1 MKYPA
6 EFNDIRCFDDSE
18 VAVYLPKLLA
28 EPTVQQV
35 LGMLLGPELM
45 QKMQQAAPS
54 LQTVYDFQS
63 TFIIG
68 LLKALMAKTTA
79 GVQLLGAEKL
89 DKSAAYLFMTNHRDI
104 VLDSAFLNAM
114 LYFNGF
120 QTTQIGIGNN
130 LLIKPW
136 IEWAVRLNKSFVV
149 RRDGGVREQLLI
161 SKHMSAYMRYVLTQV
176 NESIWIAQREGRAKD
191 SNDITAPAIIK
202 MLNMSGEGTFV
213 EKLRALNIAPIAINY
228 EYDPCDYLK
237 AKEYQQKRDDANY
250 KKQPADDLLN
260 MQTGIM
266 SYKGRIS
273 YVVAGPLEVPDAWDD
288 VPRAMQ
294 ADVAAAAVDQL
305 IHAHY
310 HLFPNNYVAA
320 NMVTQSNQ
328 FEAHYTPEEK
338 EQFIAYIEKQIQKI
352 DLPNRDDAFVRAKM
366 YEMYANPTL
375 NKQKALQA

>member
-28 EPTVQQV
+28 EPAVQQV

-114 LYFNGF
+114 LFYNGF

-273 YVVAGPLEVPDAWDD
+273 YVVAGPLDVPDAWND

-294 ADVAAAAVDQL
+294 ADVAAAAIDKM
-305 IHAHY
+305 IHASY
-310 HLFPNNYVAA
+310 QLFPNNYVAA
-320 NMVTQSNQ
+320 DLLSENQ
-328 FEAHYTPEEK
+328 DFADKYSEEDK
-338 EQFIAYIEKQIQKI
+338 QTFLAYIEKQLQKI
-352 DLPNRDDAFVRAKM
+352 DLPNRDDAFLRNKM
-366 YEMYANPTL
+366 YQMYANPVY
-375 NKQKALQA
+375 NQQKALQ

>member
-18 VAVYLPKLLA
+18 VALYLPKVLA
-28 EPTVQQV
+28 EPQVQQV
-35 LGMLLGPELM
+35 LAMLLGAETL
-45 QKMQQAAPS
+45 QKLQQAAPTFQS
-54 LQTVYDFQS
+54 VYDFQS

-68 LLKALMAKTTA
+68 LLKALIAKTSA
-79 GVQLLGAEKL
+79 GVQLVGAEKL
-89 DKSAAYLFMTNHRDI
+89 DKSAAHLFMTNHRDI

-114 LYFNGF
+114 LFANGF

-161 SKHMSAYMRYVLTQV
+161 SKQMSAYMRYVLTQV
-176 NESIWIAQREGRAKD
+176 KESIWIAQREGRAKD
-191 SNDITAPAIIK
+191 SNDVTAPAIIK

-213 EKLRALNIAPIAINY
+213 EKLRALNITPIAINY

-266 SYKGRIS
+266 GYKGRIS
-273 YVVAGPLEVPDAWDD
+273 FVVSEVLQVPDAWND

-294 ADVAAAAVDQL
+294 ADVAAAAIDKL
-305 IHAHY
+305 IHANY
-310 HLFPNNYVAA
+310 LLYPNNYVAA
-320 NMVTQSNQ
+320 DLLSGNQ
-328 FEAHYTPEEK
+328 EFADKYSEEDK
-338 EQFIAYIEKQIQKI
+338 QIFLAYIEKQLQKI
-352 DLPNRDDAFVRAKM
+352 DLPNRDDAFLRNKM
-366 YEMYANPTL
+366 YQMYANPVY
-375 NKQKALQA
+375 NQQKAL

>member
-35 LGMLLGPELM
+35 LGMLLGPELT

-63 TFIIG
+63 TYIIG

-114 LYFNGF
+114 LFFNGF

-260 MQTGIM
+260 MQAGIM

-273 YVVAGPLEVPDAWDD
+273 YVVAGPLEVPDAWND

-294 ADVAAAAVDQL
+294 ADVAAAAIDKM
-305 IHAHY
+305 IHASY
-310 HLFPNNYVAA
+310 QLFPNNYVAA
-320 NMVTQSNQ
+320 DLLSENQ
-328 FEAHYTPEEK
+328 DFADKYTAEDK
-338 EQFIAYIEKQIQKI
+338 QTFVAYIEKQLQKI
-352 DLPNRDDAFVRAKM
+352 DLPNRDDAFLRNKM
-366 YEMYANPTL
+366 YQMYANPVY
-375 NKQKALQA
+375 NQQKALQ

>member
-18 VAVYLPKLLA
+18 VAVYLPRLLA

-63 TFIIG
+63 TYIIG

-114 LYFNGF
+114 LFANGF

-213 EKLRALNIAPIAINY
+213 EKLRALKIAPVAINY

-273 YVVAGPLEVPDAWDD
+273 YVVAGPLEVPDAWND

-294 ADVAAAAVDQL
+294 ADVAAEAIDKM
-305 IHAHY
+305 IHANY
-310 HLFPNNYVAA
+310 QLFPNNYVAA
-320 NMVTQSNQ
+320 DLLSENQ
-328 FEAHYTPEEK
+328 VFADRYSEEDK
-338 EQFIAYIEKQIQKI
+338 QTFLAYIEKQLQKI
-352 DLPNRDDAFVRAKM
+352 DLPNRDDAFLRNKM
-366 YEMYANPTL
+366 YQMYANPVY
-375 NKQKALQA
+375 NQQKAL

>member
-63 TFIIG
+63 TYIIG

-250 KKQPADDLLN
+250 KKQSADDLLN

-273 YVVAGPLEVPDAWDD
+273 YVVAGPLEVPDAWND

-294 ADVAAAAVDQL
+294 ADVAAAAIDKM
-305 IHAHY
+305 IHANY
-310 HLFPNNYVAA
+310 QLFPNNYVAA
-320 NMVTQSNQ
+320 DLLSENQ
-328 FEAHYTPEEK
+328 DFADKYTAEDK
-338 EQFIAYIEKQIQKI
+338 QTFVAYIEKQLQKI
-352 DLPNRDDAFVRAKM
+352 DIPNRDDAFLRNKM
-366 YEMYANPTL
+366 YQMYANPVY
-375 NKQKALQA
+375 NQQKAWQ

>member
-6 EFNDIRCFDDSE
+6 EFNDIRCFDDSD

-63 TFIIG
+63 TYIIG

-273 YVVAGPLEVPDAWDD
+273 YVVAGPLEVPDAWND

-294 ADVAAAAVDQL
+294 ADVAAAAIDKM
-305 IHAHY
+305 IHASY
-310 HLFPNNYVAA
+310 QLFPNNYVAA
-320 NMVTQSNQ
+320 DLLSENQ
-328 FEAHYTPEEK
+328 DFADKYTAEDK
-338 EQFIAYIEKQIQKI
+338 QTFVAYIEKQLQKI
-352 DLPNRDDAFVRAKM
+352 DIPNRDDAFLRNKM
-366 YEMYANPTL
+366 YQMYANPVY
-375 NKQKALQA
+375 NQQKAWQ

>member
-63 TFIIG
+63 TYIIG

-114 LYFNGF
+114 LFANGF

-213 EKLRALNIAPIAINY
+213 EKLRALKIAPVAINY

-273 YVVAGPLEVPDAWDD
+273 YVVAGPLEVPDAWND

-294 ADVAAAAVDQL
+294 ADVAAAAIDKM
-305 IHAHY
+305 IHANY
-310 HLFPNNYVAA
+310 QLFPNNYVAA
-320 NMVTQSNQ
+320 DLLSENQ
-328 FEAHYTPEEK
+328 DFADKYTAEDK
-338 EQFIAYIEKQIQKI
+338 QTFVAYIEKQLQKI
-352 DLPNRDDAFVRAKM
+352 DIPNRDDAFLRNKM
-366 YEMYANPTL
+366 YQMYANPVY
-375 NKQKALQA
+375 NQQKA

>member
-63 TFIIG
+63 TYIIG

-114 LYFNGF
+114 LFFNGF

-213 EKLRALNIAPIAINY
+213 EKLRALNIAPVAITY

-273 YVVAGPLEVPDAWDD
+273 YVVAGPLEVPDAWND

-294 ADVAAAAVDQL
+294 ADVAAAAIDKM
-305 IHAHY
+305 IHANY
-310 HLFPNNYVAA
+310 QLFPNNYVAA
-320 NMVTQSNQ
+320 DLLSENQ
-328 FEAHYTPEEK
+328 DFADKYTAEDK
-338 EQFIAYIEKQIQKI
+338 QTFVAYIEEQLQKI
-352 DLPNRDDAFVRAKM
+352 DLPNRDDAFLRSKM
-366 YEMYANPTL
+366 YQMYANPVY
-375 NKQKALQA
+375 NQQKARQ

>member
-18 VAVYLPKLLA
+18 VALYLPKVLA
-28 EPTVQQV
+28 EPQVQQV
-35 LGMLLGPELM
+35 LAMLLGAETL
-45 QKMQQAAPS
+45 QKLQQAAPAFQS
-54 LQTVYDFQS
+54 VYDFQS

-68 LLKALMAKTTA
+68 LLKAVIAKTSA

-89 DKSAAYLFMTNHRDI
+89 DKSAAHLFMTNHRDI

-114 LYFNGF
+114 LFANGF

-161 SKHMSAYMRYVLTQV
+161 SKQMSAYMRYVLTQV
-176 NESIWIAQREGRAKD
+176 KESIWIAQREGRAKD
-191 SNDITAPAIIK
+191 SNDVTAPAIIK

-213 EKLRALNIAPIAINY
+213 EKLRALNITPVAINY

-266 SYKGRIS
+266 GYKGRIS
-273 YVVAGPLEVPDAWDD
+273 FVVSEVLQVPDEWND

-294 ADVAAAAVDQL
+294 ADVAAAAIDKL
-305 IHAHY
+305 IHANY
-310 HLFPNNYVAA
+310 LLYPNNYVAA
-320 NMVTQSNQ
+320 DLLSGNQ
-328 FEAHYTPEEK
+328 EFADKYSEEDK
-338 EQFIAYIEKQIQKI
+338 QTFLAYIEKQLQKI
-352 DLPNRDDAFVRAKM
+352 DLPNRDDAFLRNKM
-366 YEMYANPTL
+366 YQMYANPVY
-375 NKQKALQA
+375 NQQKALQ

>member
-63 TFIIG
+63 TYIIG

-273 YVVAGPLEVPDAWDD
+273 YVVAGPLEVPDAWND

-294 ADVAAAAVDQL
+294 ADVAAAAIDKM
-305 IHAHY
+305 IHANY
-310 HLFPNNYVAA
+310 QLFPNNYVAA
-320 NMVTQSNQ
+320 DLLSENQ
-328 FEAHYTPEEK
+328 DFADKYTAEDK
-338 EQFIAYIEKQIQKI
+338 QTFVAYIEKQLQKI
-352 DLPNRDDAFVRAKM
+352 DLPNRDDAFLRSKM
-366 YEMYANPTL
+366 YQMYANPVY
-375 NKQKALQA
+375 NQQKAWQ

>member
-63 TFIIG
+63 IYIIG

-114 LYFNGF
+114 LFANGF

-213 EKLRALNIAPIAINY
+213 EKLRALNIAPVAINY

-273 YVVAGPLEVPDAWDD
+273 YVVAGPLEVPDAWND

-294 ADVAAAAVDQL
+294 ADVAAAAIDKM
-305 IHAHY
+305 IHANY
-310 HLFPNNYVAA
+310 QLFPNNYVAA
-320 NMVTQSNQ
+320 DLLSENQ
-328 FEAHYTPEEK
+328 DFADKYTAEDK
-338 EQFIAYIEKQIQKI
+338 QTFVAYIEKQLQKI
-352 DLPNRDDAFVRAKM
+352 DITNRDDAFLRNKM
-366 YEMYANPTL
+366 YQMYANPVY
-375 NKQKALQA
+375 NQQKA

>member
-1 MKYPA
+1 
-6 EFNDIRCFDDSE
+6 
-18 VAVYLPKLLA
+18 
-28 EPTVQQV
+28 
-35 LGMLLGPELM
+35 
-45 QKMQQAAPS
+45 
-54 LQTVYDFQS
+54 
-63 TFIIG
+63 
-68 LLKALMAKTTA
+68 
-79 GVQLLGAEKL
+79 LGAEKL

-320 NMVTQSNQ
+320 DMVTQSNQ

>member
-63 TFIIG
+63 TYIIG

-114 LYFNGF
+114 LFANGF

-273 YVVAGPLEVPDAWDD
+273 YVVAGPLEVPDAWND
-288 VPRAMQ
+288 VPRTMQ
-294 ADVAAAAVDQL
+294 ADVAAAAIDKM
-305 IHAHY
+305 IHANY
-310 HLFPNNYVAA
+310 QLFPNNYVAA
-320 NMVTQSNQ
+320 DLLSENQ
-328 FEAHYTPEEK
+328 VFADRYSEEDK
-338 EQFIAYIEKQIQKI
+338 QTFLAYIEKQLQKI
-352 DLPNRDDAFVRAKM
+352 DLPNHDDAFLRNKM
-366 YEMYANPTL
+366 YQMYANPVY
-375 NKQKALQA
+375 NQQKALQ

>member
-63 TFIIG
+63 TYIIG

-114 LYFNGF
+114 LFANGF

-176 NESIWIAQREGRAKD
+176 KESIWIAQREGRAKD
-191 SNDITAPAIIK
+191 SNDVTAPAIIK

-213 EKLRALNIAPIAINY
+213 EKLRALNITPVAINY

-273 YVVAGPLEVPDAWDD
+273 YVVAGPLEVPDAWND

-294 ADVAAAAVDQL
+294 ADVAAAAIDKM
-305 IHAHY
+305 IHANY
-310 HLFPNNYVAA
+310 QLFPNNYVAA
-320 NMVTQSNQ
+320 DLLSENQ
-328 FEAHYTPEEK
+328 DFADKYTAEDK
-338 EQFIAYIEKQIQKI
+338 QTFVAYIEKQLQKI
-352 DLPNRDDAFVRAKM
+352 EIPNRDDAFLRNKM
-366 YEMYANPTL
+366 YQMYANPVY
-375 NKQKALQA
+375 NQQKAWQ

>member
-18 VAVYLPKLLA
+18 VAVYLPRLLA

-63 TFIIG
+63 TYIIG

-114 LYFNGF
+114 LFFNGF

-213 EKLRALNIAPIAINY
+213 EKLRALKIAPVAINY

-273 YVVAGPLEVPDAWDD
+273 YVVAGLLEVPDAWNE

-294 ADVAAAAVDQL
+294 ADVAAAAIDKM
-305 IHAHY
+305 IHANY
-310 HLFPNNYVAA
+310 QLFPNNYVAA
-320 NMVTQSNQ
+320 DLLSENQ
-328 FEAHYTPEEK
+328 DFADKYTAEDK
-338 EQFIAYIEKQIQKI
+338 QTFLAYIEKQLQKI
-352 DLPNRDDAFVRAKM
+352 DIPNRDDAFLRNKM
-366 YEMYANPTL
+366 YQMYANPVY
-375 NKQKALQA
+375 NQQKALQ

>member
-45 QKMQQAAPS
+45 QKMQQAAPTM
-54 LQTVYDFQS
+54 QTVYDFQS
-63 TFIIG
+63 TYIIG

-273 YVVAGPLEVPDAWDD
+273 YVVAGPLEVPDAWND

-294 ADVAAAAVDQL
+294 ADVAAAAIDKM
-305 IHAHY
+305 IHANY
-310 HLFPNNYVAA
+310 QLFPNNYVAA
-320 NMVTQSNQ
+320 DLLSENQ
-328 FEAHYTPEEK
+328 VFADKYTAEDK
-338 EQFIAYIEKQIQKI
+338 QTFVAYIEKQLQKI
-352 DLPNRDDAFVRAKM
+352 DIPNRDDAFLRNKM
-366 YEMYANPTL
+366 YQMYANPVY
-375 NKQKALQA
+375 NQQKAWQ

>member
-45 QKMQQAAPS
+45 QKMQQAAPTM
-54 LQTVYDFQS
+54 QTVYDFQS
-63 TFIIG
+63 TYIIG

-114 LYFNGF
+114 LFFNGF

-273 YVVAGPLEVPDAWDD
+273 YVVAGPLEVPDAWND

-294 ADVAAAAVDQL
+294 ADVAAAAIDKM
-305 IHAHY
+305 IHASY
-310 HLFPNNYVAA
+310 QLFPNNYVAA
-320 NMVTQSNQ
+320 DLLSENQ
-328 FEAHYTPEEK
+328 VFADKYTAEDK
-338 EQFIAYIEKQIQKI
+338 QTFVAYIEKQLQKI
-352 DLPNRDDAFVRAKM
+352 DIPNRDDAFLRSKM
-366 YEMYANPTL
+366 YQMYANPVY
-375 NKQKALQA
+375 NQQKAWQ

>member
-63 TFIIG
+63 TYIIG

-114 LYFNGF
+114 LFANGF

-213 EKLRALNIAPIAINY
+213 EKLRALKIAPVAINY
-228 EYDPCDYLK
+228 EYDPCD
-237 AKEYQQKRDDANY
+237 
-250 KKQPADDLLN
+250 
-260 MQTGIM
+260 
-266 SYKGRIS
+266 
-273 YVVAGPLEVPDAWDD
+273 
-288 VPRAMQ
+288 
-294 ADVAAAAVDQL
+294 
-305 IHAHY
+305 
-310 HLFPNNYVAA
+310 
-320 NMVTQSNQ
+320 
-328 FEAHYTPEEK
+328 
-338 EQFIAYIEKQIQKI
+338 
-352 DLPNRDDAFVRAKM
+352 
-366 YEMYANPTL
+366 
-375 NKQKALQA
+375 

>member
-63 TFIIG
+63 TYIIG

-114 LYFNGF
+114 LFANGF

-273 YVVAGPLEVPDAWDD
+273 YVVAGPLEVPDAWND

-294 ADVAAAAVDQL
+294 ADVAAAAIDKM
-305 IHAHY
+305 IHANY
-310 HLFPNNYVAA
+310 QLFPNNYVAA
-320 NMVTQSNQ
+320 DLLSENQ
-328 FEAHYTPEEK
+328 DFADKYTAEDK
-338 EQFIAYIEKQIQKI
+338 QTFVAYIEKQLQKI
-352 DLPNRDDAFVRAKM
+352 DIPNRDDAFLRSKM
-366 YEMYANPTL
+366 YQMYANPVY
-375 NKQKALQA
+375 NQQKAWQ

>member
-63 TFIIG
+63 TYIIG

-213 EKLRALNIAPIAINY
+213 EKLRALNIAPVAITY

-273 YVVAGPLEVPDAWDD
+273 YVVAGPLEVPDAWND

-294 ADVAAAAVDQL
+294 ADVAAAAIDKM
-305 IHAHY
+305 IHANY
-310 HLFPNNYVAA
+310 QLFPNNYVAA
-320 NMVTQSNQ
+320 DLLSENQ
-328 FEAHYTPEEK
+328 DFADKYTAEDK
-338 EQFIAYIEKQIQKI
+338 QTFVAYIEKQLQKI
-352 DLPNRDDAFVRAKM
+352 DLPNRDDAFLRSKM
-366 YEMYANPTL
+366 YQMYANPVY
-375 NKQKALQA
+375 NQQKAWQ

>member
-45 QKMQQAAPS
+45 QKMQQAAPT

-63 TFIIG
+63 TYIIG

-114 LYFNGF
+114 LFFNGF

-213 EKLRALNIAPIAINY
+213 EKLRALKIAPVAITY

-273 YVVAGPLEVPDAWDD
+273 YVVAGPLEVPDAWND

-294 ADVAAAAVDQL
+294 ADVAAAAIDKM
-305 IHAHY
+305 IHANY
-310 HLFPNNYVAA
+310 QLFPNNYVAA
-320 NMVTQSNQ
+320 DLLSENQ
-328 FEAHYTPEEK
+328 DFADKYTEEDK
-338 EQFIAYIEKQIQKI
+338 QTFVAYIEKQLQKI
-352 DLPNRDDAFVRAKM
+352 DIPNRDDAFLRSKM
-366 YEMYANPTL
+366 YQMYANPVY
-375 NKQKALQA
+375 NQQKAWQ

>member
-63 TFIIG
+63 TYIIG

-79 GVQLLGAEKL
+79 GVQLVGAEKL

-114 LYFNGF
+114 LFANGF

-273 YVVAGPLEVPDAWDD
+273 YVVAGPLEVPDAWND

-294 ADVAAAAVDQL
+294 ADVAAAAIDKM
-305 IHAHY
+305 IHANY
-310 HLFPNNYVAA
+310 QLFPNNYVAA
-320 NMVTQSNQ
+320 DLLSENQ
-328 FEAHYTPEEK
+328 VFADKYTDQDK
-338 EQFIAYIEKQIQKI
+338 QTFVAYIEKQLQKI
-352 DLPNRDDAFVRAKM
+352 DIPNRDDAFLRNKM
-366 YEMYANPTL
+366 YQMYANPVY
-375 NKQKALQA
+375 NQQKAWQ

>member
-63 TFIIG
+63 TYIIG

-79 GVQLLGAEKL
+79 GVQLVGAEKL

-114 LYFNGF
+114 LFANGF

-191 SNDITAPAIIK
+191 SNDITAPAIVK

-213 EKLRALNIAPIAINY
+213 EKLRALNIAPVAINY

-273 YVVAGPLEVPDAWDD
+273 YVVAGPLEVPDAWSD

-294 ADVAAAAVDQL
+294 ADVAAAAIDKM
-305 IHAHY
+305 IHASY
-310 HLFPNNYVAA
+310 QLFPNNYVAA
-320 NMVTQSNQ
+320 DLLSENQ
-328 FEAHYTPEEK
+328 DFADKYTAEDK
-338 EQFIAYIEKQIQKI
+338 QTFVAYIEKQLQKI
-352 DLPNRDDAFVRAKM
+352 DIPNRDDAFLRNKM
-366 YEMYANPTL
+366 YQMYANPVY
-375 NKQKALQA
+375 NQQKAWQ

>member
-63 TFIIG
+63 TYIIG

-89 DKSAAYLFMTNHRDI
+89 DNSAAYLFMTNHRDI

-213 EKLRALNIAPIAINY
+213 EKLRALKIAPVAINY

-273 YVVAGPLEVPDAWDD
+273 YVVAGPLEVPDAWND

-294 ADVAAAAVDQL
+294 ADVAAAAIDKM
-305 IHAHY
+305 IHANY
-310 HLFPNNYVAA
+310 QLFPNNYVAA
-320 NMVTQSNQ
+320 DLLSENQ
-328 FEAHYTPEEK
+328 VFADKYTAEDK
-338 EQFIAYIEKQIQKI
+338 QTFVAYIEKQLQKI
-352 DLPNRDDAFVRAKM
+352 DIPNRDDAFLRSKM
-366 YEMYANPTL
+366 YQMYANPVY
-375 NKQKALQA
+375 NQQKAWQ

>member
-63 TFIIG
+63 TYIIG

-114 LYFNGF
+114 LFANGF

-213 EKLRALNIAPIAINY
+213 EKLRALKIAPVAINY

-273 YVVAGPLEVPDAWDD
+273 YVVAGPLEVPDAWND

-294 ADVAAAAVDQL
+294 ADVAAAAIDKM
-305 IHAHY
+305 IHANY
-310 HLFPNNYVAA
+310 QLFPNNYVAA
-320 NMVTQSNQ
+320 DLLSENQ
-328 FEAHYTPEEK
+328 DFADRYTAEDK
-338 EQFIAYIEKQIQKI
+338 QIFVAYIEKQLQKI
-352 DLPNRDDAFVRAKM
+352 EIPNRDDAFLRNKM
-366 YEMYANPTL
+366 YQMYANPVY
-375 NKQKALQA
+375 NQQKAWQ

>member
-54 LQTVYDFQS
+54 MQTVYDFQS
-63 TFIIG
+63 TYIIG

-114 LYFNGF
+114 LFFNGF

-273 YVVAGPLEVPDAWDD
+273 YVVAGPLEVPDAWND

-294 ADVAAAAVDQL
+294 ADVAAAAIDKM
-305 IHAHY
+305 IHANY
-310 HLFPNNYVAA
+310 QLFPNNYVAA
-320 NMVTQSNQ
+320 DLLSENQ
-328 FEAHYTPEEK
+328 DFADKYTAEDK
-338 EQFIAYIEKQIQKI
+338 QTFVAYIEKQLQKI
-352 DLPNRDDAFVRAKM
+352 DIPNRDDAFLRSKM
-366 YEMYANPTL
+366 YQMYANPVY
-375 NKQKALQA
+375 NQQKAWQ

>member
-45 QKMQQAAPS
+45 QKMQQAAPTM
-54 LQTVYDFQS
+54 QTVYDFQS

-68 LLKALMAKTTA
+68 LLKALMAKTSA
-79 GVQLLGAEKL
+79 GVQLVGAEKL

-114 LYFNGF
+114 LFANGF

-161 SKHMSAYMRYVLTQV
+161 SKQMSAYMRYVLTQV
-176 NESIWIAQREGRAKD
+176 KESIWIAQREGRAKD
-191 SNDITAPAIIK
+191 SNDVTAPAIIK

-213 EKLRALNIAPIAINY
+213 EKLRALNITPVAINY

-266 SYKGRIS
+266 GYKGRIS
-273 YVVAGPLEVPDAWDD
+273 FVVSEVLQVPDEWND

-294 ADVAAAAVDQL
+294 ADVAAAAIDKL
-305 IHAHY
+305 IHANY
-310 HLFPNNYVAA
+310 LLYPNNYVAA
-320 NMVTQSNQ
+320 DLLSGNQ
-328 FEAHYTPEEK
+328 EFADKYSEEDK
-338 EQFIAYIEKQIQKI
+338 QTFLAYIEKQLQKI
-352 DLPNRDDAFVRAKM
+352 DLPNRDDAFLRNKM
-366 YEMYANPTL
+366 YQMYANPVY
-375 NKQKALQA
+375 NQQKALQ

>member
-63 TFIIG
+63 TYIIG

-273 YVVAGPLEVPDAWDD
+273 YVVAGPIEVPDAWND

-294 ADVAAAAVDQL
+294 ADVAAAAIDKM
-305 IHAHY
+305 IHANY
-310 HLFPNNYVAA
+310 QLFPNNYVAA
-320 NMVTQSNQ
+320 DLLSENQ
-328 FEAHYTPEEK
+328 DFADKYTAEDK
-338 EQFIAYIEKQIQKI
+338 QTFVAYIEKQLQKI
-352 DLPNRDDAFVRAKM
+352 DIPNRDDAFLRNKM
-366 YEMYANPTL
+366 YQMYANPVY
-375 NKQKALQA
+375 NQQKAWQ

>member
-63 TFIIG
+63 TYIIG

-114 LYFNGF
+114 LFANGF

-273 YVVAGPLEVPDAWDD
+273 YVVAGPLEVPDAWND

-294 ADVAAAAVDQL
+294 ADVAAAAIDKM
-305 IHAHY
+305 IHANY
-310 HLFPNNYVAA
+310 QLFPNNYVAA
-320 NMVTQSNQ
+320 DLLSENQ
-328 FEAHYTPEEK
+328 DFADKYTAEDK
-338 EQFIAYIEKQIQKI
+338 QTFVAYIEKQLQKI
-352 DLPNRDDAFVRAKM
+352 EIPNRDDAFLRSKM
-366 YEMYANPTL
+366 YQMYANPVY
-375 NKQKALQA
+375 NQQKAWQ

>member
-35 LGMLLGPELM
+35 LGMLLGPEVM
-45 QKMQQAAPS
+45 QKMQQAAPTM
-54 LQTVYDFQS
+54 QTVYDFQ
-63 TFIIG
+63 TTYIIG

-114 LYFNGF
+114 LFFNGF

-161 SKHMSAYMRYVLTQV
+161 SKHMSAYMRYVLTQA

-213 EKLRALNIAPIAINY
+213 EKLRALKIAPVAITY

-273 YVVAGPLEVPDAWDD
+273 YVVAGPLEVPDAWND

-294 ADVAAAAVDQL
+294 ADVAAAAIDKM
-305 IHAHY
+305 IHANY
-310 HLFPNNYVAA
+310 QLFPNNYVAA
-320 NMVTQSNQ
+320 DLLSENQ
-328 FEAHYTPEEK
+328 DFADKYTEEDK
-338 EQFIAYIEKQIQKI
+338 QTFVAYIEKQLQKI
-352 DLPNRDDAFVRAKM
+352 DIPNRDDAFLRSKM
-366 YEMYANPTL
+366 YQMYANPVY
-375 NKQKALQA
+375 NQQKAWQ

>member
-45 QKMQQAAPS
+45 QKMQQAAPTM
-54 LQTVYDFQS
+54 QTVYDFQS
-63 TFIIG
+63 TYIIG

-320 NMVTQSNQ
+320 DMVTQSNQ

>member
-63 TFIIG
+63 TYIIG

-114 LYFNGF
+114 LFANGF

-213 EKLRALNIAPIAINY
+213 EKLRALKIAPVAINY

-273 YVVAGPLEVPDAWDD
+273 YVVAGPLEVPDAWND

-294 ADVAAAAVDQL
+294 ADVAAAAIDKM
-305 IHAHY
+305 IHANY
-310 HLFPNNYVAA
+310 QLFPNNYVAA
-320 NMVTQSNQ
+320 DLLSENQ
-328 FEAHYTPEEK
+328 DFADRYSEEDK
-338 EQFIAYIEKQIQKI
+338 QTFLAYIEKQLQKI
-352 DLPNRDDAFVRAKM
+352 DIPNRDDAFLRNKM
-366 YEMYANPTL
+366 YQMYANPVY
-375 NKQKALQA
+375 NQQKALQ

>member
-63 TFIIG
+63 TYIIG
-68 LLKALMAKTTA
+68 LLKALMAKTTD
-79 GVQLLGAEKL
+79 GVQLLGVEKL

-114 LYFNGF
+114 LFFNGF

-161 SKHMSAYMRYVLTQV
+161 SKHMSAYMRYVLTQA

-213 EKLRALNIAPIAINY
+213 EKLRAIKIAPVAITY

-273 YVVAGPLEVPDAWDD
+273 YVVAGPLEVPDAWND

-294 ADVAAAAVDQL
+294 ADVAAAAIDKM
-305 IHAHY
+305 IHANY
-310 HLFPNNYVAA
+310 QLFPNNYVAA
-320 NMVTQSNQ
+320 DLLSENQ
-328 FEAHYTPEEK
+328 DFADKYTAEDK
-338 EQFIAYIEKQIQKI
+338 QTFVAYIEKQLQKI
-352 DLPNRDDAFVRAKM
+352 DIPNRDDAFLRSKM
-366 YEMYANPTL
+366 YQMYANPVY
-375 NKQKALQA
+375 NQQKAWQ

>member
-63 TFIIG
+63 TYIIG

-89 DKSAAYLFMTNHRDI
+89 DKSAAHLFMTNHRDI

-114 LYFNGF
+114 LFANGF

-161 SKHMSAYMRYVLTQV
+161 SKQMSAYMRYVLTQV
-176 NESIWIAQREGRAKD
+176 KESIWIAQREGRAKD
-191 SNDITAPAIIK
+191 SNDVTAPAIIK

-213 EKLRALNIAPIAINY
+213 EKLRALNITPIAINY

-273 YVVAGPLEVPDAWDD
+273 FVVSEVLQVPDAWND

-294 ADVAAAAVDQL
+294 ADVAAAAIDKL
-305 IHAHY
+305 IHANY
-310 HLFPNNYVAA
+310 LLYPNNYVAA
-320 NMVTQSNQ
+320 DLLSGNQ
-328 FEAHYTPEEK
+328 EFADKYSEEDK
-338 EQFIAYIEKQIQKI
+338 QTFLAYIEKQLQKI
-352 DLPNRDDAFVRAKM
+352 DLPNRDDAFLRNKM
-366 YEMYANPTL
+366 YQMYANPVY
-375 NKQKALQA
+375 NQQKALQ

>member
-63 TFIIG
+63 TYIIG

-114 LYFNGF
+114 LFANGF

-273 YVVAGPLEVPDAWDD
+273 YVVAGPLEVPDAWND

-294 ADVAAAAVDQL
+294 ADVAAAAIDKM
-305 IHAHY
+305 IHASY
-310 HLFPNNYVAA
+310 QLFPNNYVAA
-320 NMVTQSNQ
+320 DLLSENQ
-328 FEAHYTPEEK
+328 EFADKYSEEDK
-338 EQFIAYIEKQIQKI
+338 QTFLAYIEKQLQKI
-352 DLPNRDDAFVRAKM
+352 DLPNRDDAFLRNKM
-366 YEMYANPTL
+366 YQMYANPVY
-375 NKQKALQA
+375 NQQKALQ

>member
-35 LGMLLGPELM
+35 LGMLLGPEVM
-45 QKMQQAAPS
+45 QKMQQAAPTM
-54 LQTVYDFQS
+54 QTVYDFQS

-114 LYFNGF
+114 LFFNGF

-161 SKHMSAYMRYVLTQV
+161 SKHMSAYMRYVLTQA

-213 EKLRALNIAPIAINY
+213 EKLRALNIAPVAINY

-273 YVVAGPLEVPDAWDD
+273 YVVAGPLEVPDAWND

-294 ADVAAAAVDQL
+294 ADVAAAAIDKM
-305 IHAHY
+305 IHANY
-310 HLFPNNYVAA
+310 QLFPNNYVAA
-320 NMVTQSNQ
+320 DLLSENQ
-328 FEAHYTPEEK
+328 DFADKYTAEDK
-338 EQFIAYIEKQIQKI
+338 QTFVAYIEKQLQKI
-352 DLPNRDDAFVRAKM
+352 DIPNRDDAFLRSKM
-366 YEMYANPTL
+366 YQMYANPVY
-375 NKQKALQA
+375 NQQKAWQ

>member
-35 LGMLLGPELM
+35 LGMFLGPELM

-63 TFIIG
+63 TYIIG
-68 LLKALMAKTTA
+68 LLKALMAKTTD

-114 LYFNGF
+114 LFFNGF

-161 SKHMSAYMRYVLTQV
+161 SKHMSAYMRYVLTQA

-213 EKLRALNIAPIAINY
+213 EKLRALNIAPVAITY

-273 YVVAGPLEVPDAWDD
+273 YVVAGPLEVPDAWND

-294 ADVAAAAVDQL
+294 ADVAAAAIDKM
-305 IHAHY
+305 IHANY
-310 HLFPNNYVAA
+310 QLFPNNYVAA
-320 NMVTQSNQ
+320 DLLSENQ
-328 FEAHYTPEEK
+328 DFADKYTAEDK
-338 EQFIAYIEKQIQKI
+338 QTFVAYIEKQLQKI
-352 DLPNRDDAFVRAKM
+352 DIPNRDDAFLRSKM
-366 YEMYANPTL
+366 YQMYANPVY
-375 NKQKALQA
+375 NQQKACQ

>member
-63 TFIIG
+63 TYIIG

-213 EKLRALNIAPIAINY
+213 EKLRALSIAPIAINY

-273 YVVAGPLEVPDAWDD
+273 YVVAGPLEVPDAWND

-294 ADVAAAAVDQL
+294 ADVAAAAIDKM
-305 IHAHY
+305 IHANY
-310 HLFPNNYVAA
+310 QLFPNNYVAA
-320 NMVTQSNQ
+320 DLLSENQ
-328 FEAHYTPEEK
+328 DFADKYTAEDK
-338 EQFIAYIEKQIQKI
+338 QTFVAYIEKQLQKI
-352 DLPNRDDAFVRAKM
+352 DIPNRDDAFLRNKM
-366 YEMYANPTL
+366 YQMYANPVY
-375 NKQKALQA
+375 NQQKAWQ